1 MENMDVTIRDNN
13 FNIVG
18 IVDDYESIIWT
29 ERYNT
34 PGDFQLYGPL
44 DSTITEYCKVGYFA
58 NIPNSDRTMII
69 ETISA
74 ESNPRQSNKITVTGR
89 SVESILE
96 RRIIW
101 GTEVFLGENNLVQDA
116 IREIITN
123 HVISPAVAQRAIPNF
138 NFVDNEDPSLL
149 EMTFA
154 PIQYDGDNVLDVIT
168 NLCQTYN
175 LGFRVINSGSS
186 FTMNI
191 FNGTNRA
198 ADQSDYPVITFS
210 EEYDNVTESRFEMD
224 KKPYKNVALVNGEEY
239 EVEGTDPPL
248 KVKERTVAGDEMA
261 EGLDR
266 YEMKV
271 DAGISRTYQEGDQT
285 KTIATTKYTQ
295 MIREKGTEELDK
307 VKDIYK
313 LDGKIEPEAIKYG
326 VDYYVGDT
334 MQFVGLF
341 GINTKVRIT
350 EFIRCLD
357 GSGYQEYPSYVIVN
371 D

>member
-29 ERYNT
+29 ERYNS

-44 DSTITEYCKVGYFA
+44 ASTIAEYCKVGYFA

-74 ESNPRQSNKITVTGR
+74 ENNPNQSSKITVTGR
-89 SVESILE
+89 SVESLLE

-101 GTEVFLGENNLVQDA
+101 GTQVFLGENNLVQDA

-123 HVISPAVAQRAIPNF
+123 HIISPAVTQRAIPNF
-138 NFVDNEDPSLL
+138 SFVENSDPSLL

-210 EEYDNVTESRFEMD
+210 EEYDNITESRFDMD
-224 KKPYKNVALVNGEEY
+224 KKPYKNVALVDGEENQ
-239 EVEGTDPPL
+239 ETH
-248 KVKERTVAGDEMA
+248 VKFRTVAGDEMA

-271 DAGISRTYQEGDQT
+271 DSGISSTYQDGETT
-285 KTIATTKYTQ
+285 KTIEATKYAQ
-295 MIREKGTEELDK
+295 MVREKGTEELDK

-313 LDGKIEPEAIKYG
+313 LDGKIEPETIKYG
-326 VDYYVGDT
+326 FDYYVGDT

>member
-18 IVDDYESIIWT
+18 VVDDYESIIWT
-29 ERYNT
+29 DRYNT
-34 PGDFQLYGPL
+34 PGDFQLYGTL
-44 DSTITEYCKVGYFA
+44 DSTIAEYCKVGYFA

-69 ETISA
+69 ETIAA

-89 SVESILE
+89 SVESILD

-101 GTEVFLGENNLVQDA
+101 GTEVFLGENNLVQNA
-116 IREIITN
+116 IKDIINN
-123 HVISPAVAQRAIPNF
+123 HVIKPKVEQRAIPNF
-138 NFVDNEDPSLL
+138 SFADNPDPSLL
-149 EMTFA
+149 DMTFA
-154 PIQYDGDNVLDVIT
+154 PIQYDGDNVLDVVT

-175 LGFRVINSGSS
+175 LGFKVINSGSS
-186 FTMNI
+186 FTMSI
-191 FNGTNRA
+191 FNGVNRA
-198 ADQSDYPVITFS
+198 ADQTDYPVITFS
-210 EEYDNVTESRFEMD
+210 EEYDNVTESRFDMD
-224 KKPYKNVALVNGEEY
+224 KTPYKNVALVDGEEDQ
-239 EVEGTDPPL
+239 ETH
-248 KVKERTVAGDEMA
+248 VKFRTVAGDEMA
-261 EGLDR
+261 YGLDR

-271 DAGISRTYQEGDQT
+271 DSGITSTYQDGDQT
-285 KTIATTKYTQ
+285 KTIPSTKYAQ
-295 MIREKGTEELDK
+295 MVRAKGTEELDK
-307 VKDIYK
+307 LQDIYK
-313 LDGKIEPEAIKYG
+313 LDGKVDPDSIKYG

>member
-1 MENMDVTIRDNN
+1 MVNMDVTIRDNN

-29 ERYNT
+29 DRYDS
-34 PGDFQLYGPL
+34 PGDFQLYGTL
-44 DSTITEYCKVGYFA
+44 DSTIAEYCKVGYFV

-74 ESNPRQSNKITVTGR
+74 ESNPNQSNKITVTGR
-89 SVESILE
+89 SVESLLE

-123 HVISPAVAQRAIPNF
+123 HIISPAVTQRAIPNF
-138 NFVDNEDPSLL
+138 AFAENGDPSLL

-154 PIQYDGDNVLDVIT
+154 PVQYDGDNVLDVVT
-168 NLCQTYN
+168 NLCQTFN
-175 LGFRVINSGSS
+175 IGFKVINSGSA
-186 FTMNI
+186 FTMSI

-210 EEYDNVTESRFEMD
+210 EEYDNITESRFDVD
-224 KKPYKNVALVNGEEY
+224 KKPYKNVALVDGEE
-239 EVEGTDPPL
+239 EEDQETHV
-248 KVKERTVAGDEMA
+248 KVKFRTVSGDEMA
-261 EGLDR
+261 YGLDR

-271 DAGISRTYQEGDQT
+271 DSGISSTYQDAQGQSQ
-285 KTIATTKYTQ
+285 IIPSTQ
-295 MIREKGTEELDK
+295 YAQMVRAKGTEELEK
-307 VKDIYK
+307 LKNIYK
-313 LDGKIEPEAIKYG
+313 LDGKVDPDSIKYG

>member
-1 MENMDVTIRDNN
+1 MVNMDVTIRDNN

-29 ERYNT
+29 DRYNT
-34 PGDFQLYGPL
+34 PGDFQLYGTL
-44 DSTITEYCKVGYFA
+44 DSTIAEYCKIGYFV
-58 NIPNSDRTMII
+58 NIPNSDRTMVI

-89 SVESILE
+89 SVESILD

-101 GTEVFLGENNLVQDA
+101 GTEIFLGENNKVQDA
-116 IREIITN
+116 IREIITH

-138 NFVDNEDPSLL
+138 SFIDNSDPALL
-149 EMTFA
+149 DMTFA
-154 PIQYDGDNVLDVIT
+154 PIQYDGDNVLEVIT

-175 LGFRVINSGSS
+175 IGFKVINSGSS
-186 FTMNI
+186 FTMSI
-191 FNGTNRA
+191 FNGVNRA
-198 ADQSDYPVITFS
+198 ADQTDYPVITFS
-210 EEYDNVTESRFEMD
+210 EEYDNITESRFDMD
-224 KKPYKNVALVNGEEY
+224 KTPYKNVALVDGDDIP
-239 EVEGTDPPL
+239 GTDPP
-248 KVKERTVAGDEMA
+248 VKERVPAGDEMA
-261 EGLDR
+261 SGLDR

-271 DAGISRTYQEGDQT
+271 EAGISRNYGDQQEQQ
-285 KTIATTKYTQ
+285 TIPTTKYTQ
-295 MIREKGTEELDK
+295 MIRAKGIEELDK
-307 VKDIYK
+307 LKDIYK
-313 LDGKIEPEAIKYG
+313 LDGKIDTNSLKYG